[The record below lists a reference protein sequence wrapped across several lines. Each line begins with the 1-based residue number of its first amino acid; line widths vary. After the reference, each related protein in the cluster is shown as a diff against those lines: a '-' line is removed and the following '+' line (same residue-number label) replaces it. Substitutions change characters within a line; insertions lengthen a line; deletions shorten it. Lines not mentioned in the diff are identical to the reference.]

1 MWVELWDFGRRPPG
15 TLLEAAFLMMGWVVS
30 GMSQMQLWVRIHED
44 MTNFKIFHLI
54 PKAEVS
60 AH

>member
-1 MWVELWDFGRRPPG
+1 MP
-15 TLLEAAFLMMGWVVS
+15 EAAFLMMGWVVS

>member
-15 TLLEAAFLMMGWVVS
+15 TLPEAVFLMMGWAVG
-30 GMSQMQLWVRIHED
+30 GMSQMQLWVRINED
-44 MTNFKIFHLI
+44 MTNFKIFHLS